1 MFEMTN
7 RKATIIY
14 NPMSGRKGRRTE
26 KAQEMVRLLKAR
38 GITAEARA
46 TTAPNDATRL
56 AREAIQEGSDIL
68 VSYGGDGTLNEV
80 IQPMVGSP
88 AVLAVWAGGTANVV
102 AKDLQLPTRDLKR
115 LADVIAAG
123 KTRRIALGCA
133 THSQES
139 EVSEAEVRGQG
150 SGVSEKQ
157 NPHRSSTSD
166 SGLQTAKRY
175 FFMFAGI
182 GLDASISQ
190 GVNTKLKRKTGEFA
204 FWISGIKHFFTWDA
218 PVFQVEVD
226 NQTYESAFTLVGNGK
241 RYGGGIKMTKNARL
255 EEPEFELFML
265 PRHKR
270 NISYLTDLLKGFL
283 GRPEKSSATIVR
295 TSRIKINSS
304 KEIWVELDGEVAG
317 TLPMTFEAV
326 PDALSVIVP

>member
-1 MFEMTN
+1 MFGMTK
-7 RKATIIY
+7 RTATIIY
-14 NPMSGRKGRRTE
+14 NPMSGRKGKRTE
-26 KAQEMVRLLKAR
+26 SAQEMVRLLEAR
-38 GITAEARA
+38 GITAEACA

-56 AREAIQEGSDIL
+56 AREAIANGSNII

-80 IQPMVGSP
+80 IQPMVGKE

-102 AKDLQLPTRDLKR
+102 AKDLQLPKEPRQ

-123 KTRRIALGCA
+123 KTKRIALGCA
-133 THSQES
+133 THNLES
-139 EVSEAEVRGQG
+139 NDEHQPSVGLP
-150 SGVSEKQ
+150 EKQ
-157 NPHRSSTSD
+157 NASIPSSA
-166 SGLQTAKRY
+166 GLQTAQRY
-175 FFMFAGI
+175 FLMFAGI

-190 GVNTKLKRKTGEFA
+190 GVNAKLKRQTGEFA

-218 PVFQVEVD
+218 PVFEVEVD
-226 NQTYESAFTLVGNGK
+226 RQKYESAFTLIGNGK

-283 GRPEKSSATIVR
+283 GKPEKSSATIVR
-295 TSRIKINSS
+295 SSRIKINSI
-304 KEIWVELDGEVAG
+304 KEIWVELDGELAG